1 MIEDGGRCMKDRFL
15 LTNEQ
20 RKYVGLEPIKEHWEA
35 MDLKGTLY
43 FFDGDI
49 IRKEITSIG
58 YGEDSFYY
66 EERELFVQTSN
77 HRTMVVAETAKGKL
91 NNPYNQS
98 DKNRIFQVFGLRGD
112 VTYKENWKLHKA
124 TE

>member
-1 MIEDGGRCMKDRFL
+1 MKDRYL

-20 RKYVGLEPIKEHWEA
+20 RKYVGLEPIEEHWEA
-35 MDLKGTLY
+35 MDIKGTLY

-66 EERELFVQTSN
+66 QEQELFVQTSD
-77 HRTMVVAETAKGKL
+77 H
-91 NNPYNQS
+91 
-98 DKNRIFQVFGLRGD
+98 
-112 VTYKENWKLHKA
+112 
-124 TE
+124 